1 MKLKLTLLFTLL
13 ITSSLFAQ
21 VDGEKKS
28 TAIPAVEN
36 KDEKKEETPK
46 PAPILITPNEKPSL
60 TNTSKENISGIKIK
74 SPTYKNPNKQFS
86 MIDNSTLINP
96 STIFEKK
103 WADEKKKREAESLT
117 PEKLGDQ
124 FLGDFKI
131 TGEFINVI
139 CRDFGEEDG
148 DLVRVIVN
156 DDVYVARLELL
167 NGFKSFKIP
176 LVDGINKVDFYAINQ
191 GLVGY
196 NTAEFQIFSDTETL
210 IFTKSWHL
218 STNSK
223 ATLVFIKQ

>member
-46 PAPILITPNEKPSL
+46 PAPILITPSEKSSL

-103 WADEKKKREAESLT
+103 WADEKKKLEAESIT
-117 PEKLGDQ
+117 PEKIGDQ
-124 FLGDFKI
+124 FLGDFKV
-131 TGEFINVI
+131 TGEFITVI

-148 DLVRVIVN
+148 DLVRVFVN
-156 DDVYVARLELL
+156 DDIFIARLELT
-167 NGFKSFKIP
+167 NGYKTFKIP
-176 LVDGINKVDFYAINQ
+176 LVNGINKVDFYAINIGYT
-191 GLVGY
+191 GL
-196 NTAEFQIFSDTETL
+196 NTAEFQIYSDKDIL
-210 IFTKSWHL
+210 IFSKGWHL
-218 STNSK
+218 PTDIK
-223 ATLVFIKQ
+223 ATLVFVKE

>member
-74 SPTYKNPNKQFS
+74 NPTYKNPNKQFS

-103 WADEKKKREAESLT
+103 M
-117 PEKLGDQ
+117 G
-124 FLGDFKI
+124 
-131 TGEFINVI
+131 
-139 CRDFGEEDG
+139 
-148 DLVRVIVN
+148 
-156 DDVYVARLELL
+156 
-167 NGFKSFKIP
+167 
-176 LVDGINKVDFYAINQ
+176 
-191 GLVGY
+191 
-196 NTAEFQIFSDTETL
+196 
-210 IFTKSWHL
+210 
-218 STNSK
+218 
-223 ATLVFIKQ
+223 